1 MSVSGSF
8 DFTQNRSE
16 IISNSFVEAGVLRP
30 DETPDSDESVFAAV
44 QLNMMLKA
52 WQADGLHVFANRQAT
67 LFLERDKINYK
78 LGATGDH
85 ATESFST
92 TAMRVAAVDTDT
104 TMEVD
109 STTGM
114 TAGDYIGVEID
125 DGTMHWDTVA
135 TVTDGDTVELTTG
148 VDGAV
153 AVDNVVYW
161 YTTKIQRPLNVTNA
175 YYRFNSSDSRMY
187 RISKSDYMRL
197 SDKNTETQ
205 PSQFYFDK
213 QLTNTELNLYGEPN
227 SVLGQVVMSL
237 QFPFDDMDAATD
249 NLAFPAEWLEA
260 IHLGLAY
267 RLARSYR
274 SKDPKTL
281 ILKQDSEQAKYAV
294 MGFDEERADLDLHPD
309 SRWLQD

>member
-1 MSVSGSF
+1 MAVSGSF
-8 DFTQNRSE
+8 DFTQNRSQ

-92 TAMRVAAVDTDT
+92 TAMRVAAVNTNT
-104 TMEVD
+104 IMEVD
-109 STTGM
+109 TTTGM
-114 TAGDYIGVEID
+114 TAGDYIGLVLAI
-125 DGTMHWDTVA
+125 A
-135 TVTDGDTVELTTG
+135 VT
-148 VDGAV
+148 GAI
-153 AVDNVVYW
+153 AIDNVVYW

-175 YYRFNSSDSRMY
+175 YYRHNGSDSRMY
-187 RISKSDYMRL
+187 EISKSDYMRL
-197 SDKNTETQ
+197 STKTTESQ

-227 SVLGQVVMSL
+227 SVVGQVVMSL
-237 QFPFDDMDAATD
+237 QFPFDDMDAATN

-274 SKDPKTL
+274 SKDPKTI

-294 MGFDEERADLDLHPD
+294 MGFDEERADMELHPD
-309 SRWLQD
+309 ERWLQD